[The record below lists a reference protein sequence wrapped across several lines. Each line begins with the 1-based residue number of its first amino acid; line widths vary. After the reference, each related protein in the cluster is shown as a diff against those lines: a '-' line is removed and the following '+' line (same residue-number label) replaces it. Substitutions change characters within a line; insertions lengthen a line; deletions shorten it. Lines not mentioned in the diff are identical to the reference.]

1 MDTDTEGKVVG
12 LWLCVGHRE
21 PMSPAGTVRM
31 IEGHG
36 IEGDRHA
43 GRGNNNAR
51 QVLLMDR
58 ETLADF
64 GLAAG
69 EVRENVTTSG
79 LDLSE
84 LQRGRRLSVGEVEL
98 EVTGECTPCSRLEE
112 ISPGLQERSE
122 GRRGILAAV
131 KRSGSVSVGDGVRVL
146 EEAAA
151 S

>member
-21 PMSPAGTVRM
+21 PMSPAETIRM

-43 GRGNNNAR
+43 GRGSNNAR

-58 ETLADF
+58 ETLAEF
-64 GLAAG
+64 GLSAG

-79 LDLSE
+79 LDLSK
-84 LQRGRRLSVGEVEL
+84 LQMGWRLSVGEVEL

-146 EEAAA
+146 EKAAA

>member
-1 MDTDTEGKVVG
+1 MDTNTEGQVVG
-12 LWLCVGHRE
+12 LWLSVGHRE
-21 PMSPAGTVRM
+21 PMSPSESVRM

-43 GRGNNNAR
+43 GRGSHNLR

-58 ETLADF
+58 ETLAEF
-64 GLAAG
+64 GLSAG

-79 LDLSE
+79 LDLSKI
-84 LQRGRRLSVGEVEL
+84 QTGSRLSLGEGEL

-112 ISPGLQERSE
+112 IRPGLQGHLE

-131 KRSGSVSVGDGVRVL
+131 RRTGSVTVGDDIRVL
-146 EEAAA
+146 EKAEA

>member
-1 MDTDTEGKVVG
+1 
-12 LWLCVGHRE
+12 
-21 PMSPAGTVRM
+21 
-31 IEGHG
+31 
-36 IEGDRHA
+36 
-43 GRGNNNAR
+43 
-51 QVLLMDR
+51 MDR

-98 EVTGECTPCSRLEE
+98 EVTGECTPCSRMDE

-122 GRRGILAAV
+122 GRRGILATV
-131 KRSGSVSVGDGVRVL
+131 RLTGSVSVGDGVRVL

-151 S
+151 N

>member
-1 MDTDTEGKVVG
+1 MGTDTEGRVVG

-21 PMSPAGTVRM
+21 PMSPVQIARM

-43 GRGNNNAR
+43 GRGSNNAR

-98 EVTGECTPCSRLEE
+98 EVTGECTPCSRMDE

-122 GRRGILAAV
+122 GRRGILATV
-131 KRSGSVSVGDGVRVL
+131 RLTGSVSLGDGVRVH
-146 EEAAA
+146 EKAGA

>member
-1 MDTDTEGKVVG
+1 MDTDAEGQVVG

-21 PMSPAGTVRM
+21 PMSPVRIARM

-43 GRGNNNAR
+43 GRGSNNAR

-98 EVTGECTPCSRLEE
+98 EVTGECTPCSRMDE

-122 GRRGILAAV
+122 GRRGILATV
-131 KRSGSVSVGDGVRVL
+131 RLTGSVSVGDGVRVL